1 MEHMIRA
8 CLIALRLAESAA
20 IDDAERGVMYYSG
33 LLAWVGC
40 HTDAYEQAKWL
51 GDDLA
56 VKRDAHYGYDF
67 GKAGP
72 ATAFLVKHVGGAGLP
87 VRQRVLTGVQFPGD
101 GRRALAALAENH
113 YLATDQ
119 LAAKL
124 GLGEQVRASL
134 RQSYE
139 RWDGKGAYGLR
150 GDQIAMSSRLINL
163 ADVVEVFRR
172 TGGIDAALAVA
183 RERSGTQFDPDLV
196 DLFCQR
202 APLIFGDLDAEAS
215 WDLVIDAEPS
225 LGAVV
230 SGIELDDA
238 LSAIGEF
245 AELKSPWLMGHARG
259 VAELAADAAR
269 SGGLP
274 QADVSSLRR
283 AAYVHDIGRLG
294 VSNAVWDKPASLT
307 RPELERVRLHPY
319 LTERMLSFSAA
330 LAPVGAIAGQHH
342 ERLDGSGYPRGLS
355 GDAISTAGRILAAAD
370 SYHAL
375 TEPRPHR
382 PPRSAADAATTEA
395 EAERIRLHPYLT
407 DRMLARVDALGA
419 SRQIAARHHERL
431 DGSGYP
437 RGLTAAALAP
447 PERLLAAADAYHAMT
462 EPRPHRAPLGPGQA
476 ARELRAEVT
485 GGRLDSEAAE
495 AVLAA
500 AGHRVPARRAWPGGL
515 TAREVEVLRLLA
527 RGHSNRDIAQA
538 LVVTPKTAMNHVE
551 HIYAKIGVSSRA
563 AATLYATQHGLLGA
577 FESAS

>member
-20 IDDAERGVMYYSG
+20 IDDADRGVVYYSG

-72 ATAFLVKHVGGAGLP
+72 AAAFLVKHVGGAGLP
-87 VRQRVLTGVQFPGD
+87 LRQRVLTGAQFPGG

-172 TGGIDAALAVA
+172 TGGIDAAFAVA

-196 DLFCQR
+196 DMFCQR
-202 APLIFGDLDAEAS
+202 APLIFDDLDTAAS
-215 WDLVIDAEPS
+215 WDLVIDSEPS
-225 LGAVV
+225 LAAVV

-259 VAELAADAAR
+259 VAELAADAGP
-269 SGGLP
+269 SSGLP
-274 QADVSSLRR
+274 PADVSSLRR
-283 AAYVHDIGRLG
+283 AAFVHDIGRLG
-294 VSNAVWDKPASLT
+294 VSNTIWDKPAGLT

-330 LAPVGAIAGQHH
+330 LAPLGTIAAQHH

-370 SYHAL
+370 TYHAL
-375 TEPRPHR
+375 TEARPYR
-382 PPRSAADAATTEA
+382 PPRSAADAAA
-395 EAERIRLHPYLT
+395 
-407 DRMLARVDALGA
+407 
-419 SRQIAARHHERL
+419 
-431 DGSGYP
+431 
-437 RGLTAAALAP
+437 
-447 PERLLAAADAYHAMT
+447 
-462 EPRPHRAPLGPGQA
+462 
-476 ARELRAEVT
+476 ELRAEVSS
-485 GGRLDSEAAE
+485 GRLDGAAVD
-495 AVLAA
+495 AVLRA
-500 AGHRVPARRAWPGGL
+500 AGHRVRRRREWPVGL
-515 TAREVEVLRLLA
+515 TAREVEIVRLLV
-527 RGHSNRDIAQA
+527 RGLTAKAIAGQ
-538 LVVTPKTAMNHVE
+538 LVISPKTASSHIE
-551 HIYAKIGVSSRA
+551 HIYAKTGVSNRA
-563 AATLYATQHGLLGA
+563 QLSLFAMKHGLMAGPNP
-577 FESAS
+577 

>member
-8 CLIALRLAESAA
+8 CLIALRLAENAA
-20 IDDAERGVMYYSG
+20 IDDAERGVVYYSG

-72 ATAFLVKHVGGAGLP
+72 AAAFLLKHVGGAGLP
-87 VRQRVLTGVQFPGD
+87 VRQRARTGVQFLSD

-124 GLGEQVRASL
+124 GLGEQVRVSL
-134 RQSYE
+134 KQSYE

-172 TGGIDAALAVA
+172 TGGIDAAVAVA

-196 DLFCQR
+196 EMFCQQ
-202 APLIFGDLDAEAS
+202 APLIFSDLDTAAS

-225 LGAVV
+225 LAAAV
-230 SGIELDDA
+230 SGAELDDA
-238 LSAIGEF
+238 LAAIGEF

-259 VAELAADAAR
+259 VAELATEAGR
-269 SGGLP
+269 SYGLP
-274 QADVSSLRR
+274 QADKSRLRR
-283 AAYVHDIGRLG
+283 AAFVHDIGRLG
-294 VSNAVWDKPASLT
+294 VSNTIWDKPASLT
-307 RPELERVRLHPY
+307 RSELERVRLHAY
-319 LTERMLSFSAA
+319 LTERMLSFSAG
-330 LAPVGAIAGQHH
+330 LAPLGTMAAQHH

-375 TEPRPHR
+375 TEARPHR
-382 PPRSAADAATTEA
+382 PSRSAADAAA
-395 EAERIRLHPYLT
+395 
-407 DRMLARVDALGA
+407 
-419 SRQIAARHHERL
+419 
-431 DGSGYP
+431 
-437 RGLTAAALAP
+437 
-447 PERLLAAADAYHAMT
+447 
-462 EPRPHRAPLGPGQA
+462 
-476 ARELRAEVT
+476 ELRAEVSS
-485 GGRLDSEAAE
+485 GRLDGAAVD
-495 AVLAA
+495 AVLRA
-500 AGHRVPARRAWPGGL
+500 AGHRVRRRREWPAGL
-515 TAREVEVLRLLA
+515 TAREVEIVRLLVRGLTA
-527 RGHSNRDIAQA
+527 RAIAGQ
-538 LVVTPKTAMNHVE
+538 LVISPKTASSHIE
-551 HIYAKIGVSSRA
+551 HIYAKTGVSNRA
-563 AATLYATQHGLLGA
+563 QLSLFAMKHGLMAEPQL
-577 FESAS
+577 